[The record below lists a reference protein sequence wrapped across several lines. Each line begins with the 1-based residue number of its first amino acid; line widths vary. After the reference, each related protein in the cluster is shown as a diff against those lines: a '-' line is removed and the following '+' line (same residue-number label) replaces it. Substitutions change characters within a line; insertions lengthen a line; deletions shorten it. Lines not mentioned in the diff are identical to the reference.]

1 MPLPIYTF
9 GIGSTGD
16 RLYSTSLLR
25 NHLCF
30 ILLFLFLVTSCAP
43 ARVENVSEP
52 TPLVT
57 GAEPISS
64 TPTKTKITTSTIAPV
79 ATKSINSPGRIV
91 FTYWSGEKFEIHVM
105 DIDGR
110 NEITLSDPNF
120 DSQYPSVSPDG
131 KIIAFSLFDEENWD
145 NNGIYFMNS
154 DGENMRKFYSSKGG
168 SPNQV
173 NWSPDGTKLIFA
185 NSDGAQ
191 YDIFSINIDG
201 TDLTQLTNTPDIS
214 ENDPSWS
221 PDGKQIVFVSR
232 GGASANQIYV
242 MDSDGGNRIC
252 LSNNNHDEW
261 NPSWSPNGREI
272 AYFSSYWDPMRAG
285 IYIMDIDGENKKQ
298 LIDMEE
304 VGEDSPAWSI
314 DGRRIVFTCTY
325 ILDDE
330 ICLINS
336 DGSDFQRITNRNSR
350 DYVPVWMP

>member
-1 MPLPIYTF
+1 MFHPSVSLF
-9 GIGSTGD
+9 GNV
-16 RLYSTSLLR
+16 LR
-25 NHLCF
+25 
-30 ILLFLFLVTSCAP
+30 P

-185 NSDGAQ
+185 NSMERNM
-191 YDIFSINIDG
+191 IFLASILMG
-201 TDLTQLTNTPDIS
+201 PT
-214 ENDPSWS
+214 
-221 PDGKQIVFVSR
+221 
-232 GGASANQIYV
+232 
-242 MDSDGGNRIC
+242 
-252 LSNNNHDEW
+252 
-261 NPSWSPNGREI
+261 
-272 AYFSSYWDPMRAG
+272 
-285 IYIMDIDGENKKQ
+285 
-298 LIDMEE
+298 
-304 VGEDSPAWSI
+304 
-314 DGRRIVFTCTY
+314 
-325 ILDDE
+325 
-330 ICLINS
+330 
-336 DGSDFQRITNRNSR
+336 
-350 DYVPVWMP
+350 